1 LVPGWGIAGD
11 VGTGLAADLEAR
23 LERGLCSTFLRNER
37 KRYGGGTVSEP
48 DVYQTESGTIF
59 RVSRTDGGGLSVQ
72 LLKSAIWETGPIGMT
87 GLRRARGTTHLT
99 KRQVESL
106 PE

>member
-1 LVPGWGIAGD
+1 
-11 VGTGLAADLEAR
+11 
-23 LERGLCSTFLRNER
+23 
-37 KRYGGGTVSEP
+37 VSEP

-72 LLKSAIWETGPIGMT
+72 LLRSTIWESGPIGMA
-87 GLRRARGTTHLT
+87 GLRRVRGTTHLT
-99 KRQVESL
+99 KRQIESL